1 MTPRAAAAAGL
12 LAALFWVLLCARWFD
27 VGAPRPAWLE
37 AIPPVALAV
46 PAAALVAVWLRT
58 YGPVLRGASNA
69 SASGAR
75 AAVPLLLVVALAVL
89 FRLPLAWQGAA
100 AYVTADGALSGIV
113 ALHVRE
119 GTERLVFVPHV
130 PYSGSLKS
138 HLTAPL
144 SLLMDTA
151 RAFALA
157 SVLFYAVFVAALFRL
172 ARSVGEAPGWTALGA
187 GLYAAFAPA
196 FVTRYSLSNDGN
208 YVEVLAL
215 GTLAL
220 VLAVRWAR
228 EPLHRGLL
236 ALALGLLLG
245 VAFWCHI
252 LAVLYVAAV
261 GLFLLLADAR
271 AAVRSA
277 PAAVLGFALGA
288 APSLLWNAANGW
300 ASFHYLLPGGTPVG
314 EAGEGP
320 GLAARALGLLADQ
333 APVLLGYDPGYPPA
347 ADAVMK
353 VLAFAAV
360 ALTFSGLV
368 AAARAATRERCHVLR
383 VLLVLAA
390 VNVTVALW
398 ALPYIPGNPRYLLFL
413 VAPIAVVLA
422 RLLRATAARPVFAI
436 LVAFG
441 ALGSLAQAPGALAA
455 DARWRGLVHDLERE
469 GVRWCYTDFY
479 IGTKV
484 TFLSEERVVCSA
496 KLGPTTTEY
505 FFAYREQVERAPEA
519 AFIAV
524 NEDNADKLERR
535 LAHLGVTGERR
546 DLMKPV
552 LLRLSRKVDPSE
564 LFPDRQF
571 PLR

>member
-1 MTPRAAAAAGL
+1 VSPRAGAAAGL
-12 LAALFWVLLCARWFD
+12 LAALFWVLSCARWFD

-37 AIPPVALAV
+37 AIPPVALAI
-46 PAAALVAVWLRT
+46 PAAALFAMWLAA
-58 YGPVLRGASNA
+58 YGRALRGASNP
-69 SASGAR
+69 SAVRAR
-75 AAVPLLLVVALAVL
+75 AAMPLLLVVALAVL
-89 FRLPLAWQGAA
+89 FRLPMAWQGAA

-113 ALHVRE
+113 ALHVRQ
-119 GTERLVFVPHV
+119 GAERLVFVPHV

-138 HLTAPL
+138 HITAPL
-144 SLLMDTA
+144 SVLMDIA

-157 SVLFYAVFVAALFRL
+157 SVLFYAVFVAALYGL
-172 ARSVGEAPGWTALGA
+172 ARSLREAPGWTALGA

-220 VLAVRWAR
+220 VLAVRWVR

-236 ALALGLLLG
+236 ALAVGLLLG

-252 LAVLYVAAV
+252 LAVLYIAAV
-261 GLFLLLADAR
+261 GLFLLMTEPR

-277 PAAVLGFALGA
+277 ASALLGFAVGA

-300 ASFHYLLPGGTPVG
+300 ASFHYLLPGGTRVG

-320 GLAARALGLLADQ
+320 GLTARALGLMADQ

-347 ADAVMK
+347 TDVVMR
-353 VLAFAAV
+353 VMALAAV
-360 ALTFSGLV
+360 ALTFVGLI
-368 AAARAATRERCHVLR
+368 AAARAGTRERCDVLR
-383 VLLVLAA
+383 LLLVLAA

-422 RLLRATAARPVFAI
+422 RLLRAATARPVFAA
-436 LVAFG
+436 LVACG
-441 ALGSLAQAPGALAA
+441 ALGSLAQAAGAIAA
-455 DARWRGLVHDLERE
+455 DARWRGFVHDLERE
-469 GVRWCYTDFY
+469 AVRWCYTDFY
-479 IGTKV
+479 LATKV
-484 TFLSEERVVCSA
+484 NFLSEERVVCSA

-505 FFAYREQVERAPEA
+505 FFAYREQVERAPAA

-524 NEDNADKLERR
+524 NKDNADKLERR
-535 LAHLGVTGERR
+535 LARLGVTGERR

-552 LLRLSRKVDPSE
+552 LLRLSRKVDPAE
-564 LFPDRQF
+564 LFPDREF